1 MAIFKCNM
9 CGGDL
14 DVVDGMSVA
23 ECEYCGTKQ
32 TLPKLNDNEKEIKNY
47 RAGHKRRNNKLKK
60 TKWKKE
66 KIQPIDNT

>member
-1 MAIFKCNM
+1 MAIFKCKM

-32 TLPKLNDNEKEIKNY
+32 TLPKLNDNEKEIMY
-47 RAGHKRRNNKLKK
+47 DRAGHFRRNIEYRHLPLQCLWNVRERL
-60 TKWKKE
+60 
-66 KIQPIDNT
+66 